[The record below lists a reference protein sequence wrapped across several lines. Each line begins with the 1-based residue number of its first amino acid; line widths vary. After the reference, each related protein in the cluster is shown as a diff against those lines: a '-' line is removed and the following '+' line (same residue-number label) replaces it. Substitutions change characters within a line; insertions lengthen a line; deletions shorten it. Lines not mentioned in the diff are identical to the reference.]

1 MLFWNVFTQVLLPI
15 LLMFGCGWVLD
26 RKFNLDLS
34 TLVKLNIH
42 LVVPAF
48 IFFEVVSCKLGAG
61 ESLRIVGFTVL
72 VVATMYGLSH
82 VVSWGL
88 KYPATDRRSLQMAT
102 MFYNSGNYGIP
113 LVMLAFPA
121 TGPLLQV
128 FVVLTQNVSLFTVGI
143 LLSASGAHSGWR
155 NLLPVLRQ
163 ISLWAVSA
171 ALVVRWLEVPVK
183 GYPWLWVPVEYF
195 HHALVGV
202 ALVSLGAQLSQ
213 TRARQNFARLSWAL
227 SLRLLGGPV
236 VAFLFVRLLGFHG
249 ETAAVL
255 IVSSAFPTAVN
266 TAMLAHEFDAD
277 SQFASAA
284 VFYST
289 LLSMITV
296 SLLIVILKF
305 PGIVAWL

>member
-1 MLFWNVFTQVLLPI
+1 
-15 LLMFGCGWVLD
+15 
-26 RKFNLDLS
+26 
-34 TLVKLNIH
+34 
-42 LVVPAF
+42 
-48 IFFEVVSCKLGAG
+48 
-61 ESLRIVGFTVL
+61 
-72 VVATMYGLSH
+72 MYALSH
-82 VVSWGL
+82 LVSWGL
-88 KYPATDRRSLQMAT
+88 NYPTTDKRSLQMAT

-113 LVMLAFPA
+113 LMTLAFPG

-128 FVVLTQNVSLFTVGI
+128 FVVLTQNVSLFSVGI

-171 ALVVRWLEVPVK
+171 ALVVRWLEVPVQD
-183 GYPWLWVPVEYF
+183 YRWLWVPVEYF

-266 TAMLAHEFDAD
+266 TALLAHEFEADA
-277 SQFASAA
+277 QFASAA

-289 LLSMITV
+289 LLSMLTV
-296 SLLIVILKF
+296 SLLIVVLKF
-305 PGIVAWL
+305 PGTAAWL